1 MDLMRARVTLRERN
15 LLDVFDLAIRFCIV
29 HAGAYAKIS
38 VFVLVPSF
46 AVSLAAAQLGGWW
59 MGWTVA
65 VVVSAFA
72 TTPYVALASRLVFA
86 DAVGTREALGIALRA
101 VPALLLIRF
110 LQLLALAASM
120 FLAFMPWLWLGT
132 ILLFVAEVVVLE
144 QSSIGATFGRA
155 QRIASAHFGSVAG
168 TMLAMLIVPV
178 AAAMI
183 ADMAGREV
191 LQTVL
196 EIRPPPSIFREGG
209 SWLAL
214 AGFWIVVPI
223 MTTARFFAYL
233 DVRTRTEGW
242 DIQTRFAAIA
252 ARASEDS
259 EEGRARRAA

>member
-29 HAGAYAKIS
+29 HAGAYAKLS

-46 AVSLAAAQLGGWW
+46 AVSMAAAQLGGWW

-65 VVVSAFA
+65 VVVAAFA
-72 TTPYVALASRLVFA
+72 TTPFVALASRLVFA
-86 DAVGTREALGIALRA
+86 DAVGTREALGIAMRA
-101 VPALLLIRF
+101 VPALLIIRF
-110 LQLLALAASM
+110 LQLLALAASSLM
-120 FLAFMPWLWLGT
+120 VFLPWLWLGT

-144 QSSIGATFGRA
+144 QASIGASFGRA

-168 TMLAMLIVPV
+168 TMLAMLLVPV
-178 AAAMI
+178 SAAML
-183 ADMAGREV
+183 ADVAGREV

-196 EIRPPPSIFREGG
+196 EIRPPPSLFHEGG
-209 SWLAL
+209 NWLAL
-214 AGFWIVVPI
+214 AGFWIVVPL

-252 ARASEDS
+252 ARASEDA
-259 EEGRARRAA
+259 EERRAA

>member
-15 LLDVFDLAIRFCIV
+15 LLDVFDLALRFCIV
-29 HAGAYAKIS
+29 HAGAYAKVS
-38 VFVLVPSF
+38 AVVLVPSF

-59 MGWTVA
+59 MGWIVT
-65 VVVSAFA
+65 VVVAAFA

-101 VPALLLIRF
+101 VPALLVIRF
-110 LQLLALAASM
+110 LQLLALAASSLM
-120 FLAFMPWLWLGT
+120 VFMPWLWLGT

-144 QSSIGATFGRA
+144 QAAIGATFGRA

-168 TMLAMLIVPV
+168 TMLAMLAVPV
-178 AAAMI
+178 AAAMV
-183 ADMAGREV
+183 ADLAGREV
-191 LQTVL
+191 MKTVL
-196 EIRPPPSIFREGG
+196 EIHPPPSMFHEGG

-214 AGFWIVVPI
+214 LGFWMVVPL

-252 ARASEDS
+252 ARAGEDS